1 MGRPETAPFLRVEA
15 GCLARVLLPGG
26 LGDAGDQ
33 AVGGQF
39 AESDT
44 RDLEAAEVSAATA
57 GYQTAVGET
66 DGARV
71 AGKLAEPE
79 IVLLRLELCTEFRPL
94 RDGLALAFVSFKP

>member
-1 MGRPETAPFLRVEA
+1 MIS
-15 GCLARVLLPGG
+15 LPAG

-33 AVGGQF
+33 AVGGQL

-44 RDLEAAEVSAATA
+44 GDLEAAEVSAAAA
-57 GYQTAVGET
+57 GDLAAVGET

-71 AGKLAEPE
+71 AGKLAEAL